1 MALPNYRDFST
12 YGAVNLRPAPRLKFF
27 TMKTYSIIALAV
39 VSVVLAVV
47 LFTTKHADNAQMTAD
62 AAAIVDYSNRL
73 DTAELHVS
81 ERNGALLILS
91 NTLAETT
98 QTLSNQLTAAQATVA
113 QNAEQLAK
121 LNQQATAATAEN
133 QALNGRV
140 AELTNQVAGL
150 SGQLAQSQASLAQ
163 TKQDLTQ
170 LHKDY
175 ALLDNR
181 FRRDV
186 AARVVVERK
195 FNTFAEV
202 QAQAQKLKTT
212 AVEWPTPESIYK
224 GLDVEVTSNGVA
236 HVIAPN

>member
-1 MALPNYRDFST
+1 
-12 YGAVNLRPAPRLKFF
+12 
-27 TMKTYSIIALAV
+27 MKTYSLIALAV

-47 LFTTKHADNAQMTAD
+47 LFTTKHADNAQMASD

-81 ERNGALLILS
+81 ERNGALLLLS

-113 QNAEQLAK
+113 QDAEQLAK
-121 LNQQATAATAEN
+121 LNQQAAAAAAEN
-133 QALNGRV
+133 QALSGRV
-140 AELTNQVAGL
+140 MELTNQVAGL
-150 SGQLAQSQASLAQ
+150 SGQLAQSQSSLAQ

-186 AARVVVERK
+186 AERLVVERK
-195 FNTFAEV
+195 FATYAEV
-202 QAQAQKLKTT
+202 QAQAEKLKTAT
-212 AVEWPTPESIYK
+212 GSLPTPESIYK

-236 HVIAPN
+236 HVIAPE